1 MGKTNLYDEIMRFA
15 IKIIVYR
22 TWVNKMGKEQMHNF
36 EVRIKKL
43 KLKFKILSLIIFFF
57 AITVSNSF

>member
-43 KLKFKILSLIIFFF
+43 KLKFKILSLIFFFF

>member
-43 KLKFKILSLIIFFF
+43 KFKILSLIFFF
-57 AITVSNSF
+57 FLL